1 MESQTYNMLE
11 PELFFESGIEQR
23 NNSPLIILS
32 LLLAAGIAYLLY
44 ERELS
49 RKQDLEKVI

>member
-1 MESQTYNMLE
+1 MEYQNYDMLA
-11 PELFFESGIEQR
+11 PGLFIESGTQKR

-32 LLLAAGIAYLLY
+32 LLLAVGIAYLIY

-49 RKQDLEKVI
+49 RKQDSEKVI